1 MKKNIL
7 ITSLKKPFALIN
19 SHRNL
24 FALLFVLQFIF
35 FVVMFYVN
43 IHYQTK
49 IMEDAQVIVNILD
62 KQQLTDEDVAMNL
75 LGQGELI
82 EDSASLYSAS
92 RAVAKNVGI
101 LAGLCFIIYITIGG
115 LLWAF
120 TDQFINKKDMKQLFT
135 YIGKFMVITIA
146 YSIITFLLLMQAGS
160 GLKDGSS
167 ISYLWIGLIPFVFY
181 FAFISYALVGR
192 LNLKEIMKQ
201 TFSVGAKKAHYILLV
216 YLINMILLA
225 MMGLAMYLAL
235 ERMIFLLTLSL
246 ILFLLAY
253 VWARIFLIEAIG
265 SFAADDKIHDKNV
278 KAV

>member
-19 SHRNL
+19 KHRNL

-49 IMEDAQVIVNILD
+49 IMEDAQAIVDILD

-75 LGQGELI
+75 LGQGDLI
-82 EDSASLYSAS
+82 EESASLYSAS

-101 LAGLCFIIYITIGG
+101 LAGLSFAIYIILGG

-120 TDQFINKKDMKQLFT
+120 TDQFTVKKDVKRFFV
-135 YIGKFMVITIA
+135 YIGKFTVITIA
-146 YSIITFLLLMQAGS
+146 YSIIGFTFMMQAGS
-160 GLKDGSS
+160 GLKDGSP

-181 FAFISYALVGR
+181 FAFISYALVGK
-192 LNLKEIMKQ
+192 LSIKEIAKQ
-201 TFSVGAKKAHYILLV
+201 TFSVGIKKAHYILLV
-216 YLINMILLA
+216 YLINILLIA
-225 MMGLAMYLAL
+225 IIGFAMYLAL

-253 VWARIFLIEAIG
+253 VWARLFLIEAIG
-265 SFAADDKIHDKNV
+265 GFAANSNNT
-278 KAV
+278 